1 MVEIVYRKKDRG
13 TRTGKSGIKFKRIAE
28 LKTTNEQVFIE
39 IVTKQRE
46 MMVWTSKCRVKIG
59 NHRCS

>member
-1 MVEIVYRKKDRG
+1 MVEIVYGKKDRG
-13 TRTGKSGIKFKRIAE
+13 TRTGKSIIKFKRIAK